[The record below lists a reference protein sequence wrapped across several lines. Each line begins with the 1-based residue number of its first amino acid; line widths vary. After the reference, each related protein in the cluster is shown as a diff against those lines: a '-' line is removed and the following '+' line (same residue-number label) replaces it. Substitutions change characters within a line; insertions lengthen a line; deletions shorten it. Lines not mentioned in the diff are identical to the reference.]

1 MNVLLWRSE
10 FSARGRFGLKGAIK
24 ASGGKHLDGYH
35 HGMEPVSAFVL
46 AGGRSSRMGQDKAF
60 LRLGGSTLLARAVEL
75 ATAAAES
82 AWIVGRAEKFGA
94 FGTVIEDVY
103 RDCGPLGG
111 IHAALTQT
119 ATDLNLMVA
128 VDLPFLRLSLLSF
141 LIAQARKTT
150 AAVVVP
156 RAGGG
161 LQPLCAV
168 YRRSFGQVAERSLR
182 AGRNRIEVLFTEV
195 ETRVLQPEEL
205 KQNGFA
211 EEMFRNLNTQEDWKE
226 AKGQTSDRGRRT
238 LG

>member
-1 MNVLLWRSE
+1 
-10 FSARGRFGLKGAIK
+10 
-24 ASGGKHLDGYH
+24 
-35 HGMEPVSAFVL
+35 MERVSAFVL

-82 AWIVGRAEKFGA
+82 AWIVGRTEKFGA

-128 VDLPFLRLSLLSF
+128 VDLPFLRLGLLSF

-168 YRRSFGQVAERSLR
+168 YRRSFGQVAERSLL
-182 AGRNRIEVLFTEV
+182 AGKYRIEALFAEV
-195 ETRVLQPEEL
+195 ETRVLAPEEL

-226 AKGQTSDRGRRT
+226 ATSDLGRWT
-238 LG
+238 LGGAGAL